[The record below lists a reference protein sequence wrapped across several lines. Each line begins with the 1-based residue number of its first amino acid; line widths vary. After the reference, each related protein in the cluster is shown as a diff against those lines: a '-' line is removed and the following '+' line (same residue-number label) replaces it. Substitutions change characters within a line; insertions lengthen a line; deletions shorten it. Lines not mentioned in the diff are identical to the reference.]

1 MSAGAMIGGAPNG
14 AAGGASVV
22 SIPDAVRH
30 AISLHQAGRHTDA
43 ERIYRTVLEAAPDH
57 FDALHLLGVLCA
69 QRGHPGEGAA
79 LLARAVAAQPEAAD
93 VRANLANVLK
103 SLGRHDEALGHCDR
117 ALELKPGN
125 AAILQIRT
133 GILIDMHRFPEA
145 AATADASIAADPKRA
160 DAHYH
165 RGVALQALGRPAEA
179 LAGYDRAIQ
188 LAPTLAA
195 AHNNRANVLRTLGRL
210 EEARA
215 SAQRATEAAP
225 TYALA
230 WNTLASL
237 QHALGRFADALASAD
252 RALAVRPDLVEAQR
266 IRGAALRDLGRFDD
280 ALAAFDRALA
290 MAPGHAE
297 VTLDRAFALLGLGR
311 TDDALAVFEATL
323 ARDPGRVEALHG
335 RAASLHRAGRLD
347 DALVAYDAALA
358 RLPDLAPAM
367 NGRAGVL
374 RAQGRFA
381 EALAT
386 WSTLAATQPR
396 LPEVHHNCG
405 SALYE
410 LGRYDEA
417 VAAYDRALALRPDY
431 RQALHNRSAA
441 LSKLM
446 RFEEAL
452 ATSDR
457 LLALDPE
464 HAEAHHNR
472 GSALSALNRYAEAA
486 EAYGQALARRPDFPS
501 SLQNRA
507 SVLAFLARHEEAV
520 RDFERLLEIDPG
532 YPNVQGAMLASRLHQ
547 CDWSGYDAAVAR
559 LEADALAGR
568 RVSDPFPMVMTT
580 RSPAAQ
586 LAAARTYARDLY
598 AGVRAFPPRQAMR
611 RERIRVAYLSAD
623 FHEHATAHLMSG
635 VFERHDRARFEI
647 FALSFG
653 PPTSDAMRARLV
665 AGFEHFV
672 DLHAASELEIARRMR
687 ELEIDIAVDLK
698 GHTYDARPALYG
710 YRAAPLQ
717 VSYLG
722 FPGTMGT
729 TCLDYILADGT
740 VIPEEAR
747 GGYDE
752 HVVTLP
758 GSYQPNDD
766 HRPIAAPTPARAAE
780 GLPPA
785 GFVFCSFNSNYK
797 ITPPVFDVWMRL
809 LAAVPGSVLWLLEGA
824 GCDNL
829 RKEAAARGIDPA
841 RLVFAPHR
849 AAAEHLARH
858 RLADLFLDTLP
869 VNAHTTASDALWA
882 GLPIVTC
889 PGEAFAGRVAA
900 SLLRAVGL
908 SDLVTDSLAAYEAK
922 ALELAR
928 DGATLAE
935 VRRRLAHGRATG
947 ALFATDASRRH
958 LEAALAAM
966 WERHLQS
973 EPPAAFAIPAG

>member
-1 MSAGAMIGGAPNG
+1 MSAGAKNGGAPNG
-14 AAGGASVV
+14 AAGAASVV
-22 SIPDAVRH
+22 TIPDAVRH
-30 AISLHQAGRHTDA
+30 AIALHQAGRLADA
-43 ERIYRTVLEAAPDH
+43 ERVYRTVLEAAPDH

-69 QRGHPGEGAA
+69 QTGHAGEGAA
-79 LLARAVAAQPEAAD
+79 LLARAVAAQPGAAD

-103 SLGRHDEALGHCDR
+103 SLGRLDDALQHCDR

-125 AAILQIRT
+125 AAILQLRT
-133 GILIDMHRFPEA
+133 GILIDLHRFAEA
-145 AATADASIAADPKRA
+145 AAAADASIAADPKLA

-179 LAGYDRAIQ
+179 LASYDRSIQ
-188 LAPTLAA
+188 LAPALAA
-195 AHNNRANVLRTLGRL
+195 AHNNRANVLRALGRL

-215 SAQRATEAAP
+215 SAQRATDAAP
-225 TYALA
+225 TYALG
-230 WNTLASL
+230 WNTLAGL
-237 QHALGRFADALASAD
+237 QHALGRFAEAVASAD
-252 RALAVRPDLVEAQR
+252 RALALRRDLVEAHR
-266 IRGAALRDLGRFDD
+266 IRGAALRDLGRFSE
-280 ALAAFDRALA
+280 ALTAFDRALA

-297 VTLDRAFALLGLGR
+297 ATLDRGFTLLGLRR
-311 TDDALAVFEATL
+311 TEDALAVFENAL
-323 ARDPGRVEALHG
+323 ARDPERVEALHG
-335 RAASLHRAGRLD
+335 RAAALHQAGRLD
-347 DALVAYDAALA
+347 DALAAYDVTLT
-358 RLPDLAPAM
+358 RLPDFAPAM
-367 NGRAGVL
+367 NGRAGIL

-386 WSTLAATQPR
+386 WTAVAAMEPR

-472 GSALSALNRYAEAA
+472 GSALSALHRYAEAA
-486 EAYGQALARRPDFPS
+486 EAYGQALARKPDFPS
-501 SLQNRA
+501 SLLNRA
-507 SVLAFLARHEEAV
+507 SVLAFLGRHGDAV
-520 RDFERLLEIDPG
+520 RDYQRLLEVEPG
-532 YPNVQGAMLASRLHQ
+532 HPNVQGPMLASRLHQ
-547 CDWSGYDAAVAR
+547 CDWSGYDEAVAR
-559 LEADALAGR
+559 LENDALAGE

-598 AGVRAFPPRQAMR
+598 AGVGAFAARQATR

-635 VFERHDRARFEI
+635 VFEQHDRTRFET

-653 PPTSDAMRARLV
+653 RPTADAMRTRLV
-665 AGFEHFV
+665 AAFEHFV
-672 DLHAASELEIARRMR
+672 DLHGASELEIARRMR

-698 GHTYDARPALYG
+698 GHTYDARPALFG

-729 TCLDYILADGT
+729 ACLDYVLADAT
-740 VIPEEAR
+740 VIPDDAHR
-747 GGYDE
+747 WYDE

-766 HRPIAAPTPARAAE
+766 RRPIAAETPTRAAE
-780 GLPPA
+780 GLPA
-785 GFVFCSFNSNYK
+785 SGFVFCSFNSNYK
-797 ITPPVFDVWMRL
+797 ITPPVFDVWARL
-809 LAAVPGSVLWLLEGA
+809 LAAVPESVLWLLEGS
-824 GCDNL
+824 GRDNL
-829 RKEAAARGIDPA
+829 RREAAARGIDPA
-841 RLVFAPHR
+841 RLVFAPQR

-882 GLPIVTC
+882 GLPLVTC
-889 PGEAFAGRVAA
+889 LGETFAGRVAA

-908 SDLVTDSLAAYEAK
+908 PDLVTASLAAYEAK

-928 DGATLAE
+928 NGAALAD
-935 VRRRLAHGRATG
+935 VRRRLADGRATG
-947 ALFATDASRRH
+947 ALFATDRTRRH

-966 WERHLQS
+966 WERHLRG
-973 EPPAAFAIPAG
+973 EPPAAFAIPAD